1 MEALQQSPEAFGSSF
16 EEEKDQ
22 TAAKYK
28 ERFDSS
34 LDAVTFGAFV
44 DSQLVGVVTLVKEKL
59 VKMRHRANVV
69 AMYVTPQKRGSGIGK
84 ALLSKVIEQAK
95 ELPEIEQIYLSVV
108 TTNESAIKLYSVKG
122 FNVFGTEERALKFDN
137 TYFDEHHM
145 VRYL

>member
-1 MEALQQSPEAFGSSF
+1 MDIRILGSGDAEDYLMLRLEALQQSPEAFGSSF

-34 LDAVTFGAFV
+34 QDAVTFGVFV
-44 DSQLVGVVTLVKEKL
+44 DSRLVGVVTLVKEKL

-69 AMYVTPQKRGSGIGK
+69 AMYVTPRKRGSGIGK

-108 TTNESAIKLYSVKG
+108 QQMNQQ
-122 FNVFGTEERALKFDN
+122 
-137 TYFDEHHM
+137 
-145 VRYL
+145 